1 MWDKNKGDFILSFQG
16 QGYMGVLLEW
26 GREKKKYVI
35 LNVYAPCDLNGKK
48 RLWVD
53 ILVAKQSV
61 AAEFWCVLG
70 DFNSI
75 MGQEERQ
82 RGSGSMSYPGS
93 SEDSMW
99 FNIFLQRL
107 GLSDLP
113 LFGRK
118 FTWVQPN
125 GRCMSRLDRIMV
137 SSNWLEEWGDTNLW
151 ALSRDVS
158 DHCPIIL
165 RYSNH
170 DWGPKP
176 FRFNNHWLNNKG
188 FKGIVLSGW
197 SSVETQ
203 GWKVYIVKGNLK
215 ALKNVLKCWN
225 KEVYGELEAKV
236 ANLSREIDRLDI
248 KREGEGLSEEENA
261 EQKRYFS
268 EIRLLLLSKDRT
280 LFQRSRA
287 RWLKEGDVNTGYFH
301 ACINSLKRS
310 NAIVALQSGV
320 GWIEKPLEVRT
331 EVVRHFSRLFSEVE
345 WERPRLDGI
354 NFPQLSRNQNESLVR
369 RFLEEEVRCVVEE
382 ADGNKSP
389 SPKP

>member
-1 MWDKNKGDFILSFQG
+1 MIVCSWNVRGLREGLKRRRITNLIKNENVEILALQETKLESVDNNFCPRLWGGDNVGWCCGSSVGRSGGLLTMWDKNKGDFILSFQG

-35 LNVYAPCDLNGKK
+35 LNVYAPCGLNGKK

-75 MGQEERQ
+75 RGPEERQ
-82 RGSGSMSYPGS
+82 RGSGSMFYPGV

-125 GRCMSRLDRIMV
+125 GGCMSRLDRIMV
-137 SSNWLEEWGDTNLW
+137 SFNWLEEWGDTNLW

-165 RYSNH
+165 
-170 DWGPKP
+170 
-176 FRFNNHWLNNKG
+176 
-188 FKGIVLSGW
+188 
-197 SSVETQ
+197 
-203 GWKVYIVKGNLK
+203 
-215 ALKNVLKCWN
+215 
-225 KEVYGELEAKV
+225 
-236 ANLSREIDRLDI
+236 
-248 KREGEGLSEEENA
+248 
-261 EQKRYFS
+261 
-268 EIRLLLLSKDRT
+268 
-280 LFQRSRA
+280 
-287 RWLKEGDVNTGYFH
+287 
-301 ACINSLKRS
+301 
-310 NAIVALQSGV
+310 
-320 GWIEKPLEVRT
+320 
-331 EVVRHFSRLFSEVE
+331 
-345 WERPRLDGI
+345 
-354 NFPQLSRNQNESLVR
+354 
-369 RFLEEEVRCVVEE
+369 
-382 ADGNKSP
+382 
-389 SPKP
+389 